1 MKRSELVLFSAVL
14 AACATPQQ
22 PPHDQIRV
30 AVLDISI
37 QDAMKTGPQ
46 GEEKPVIEE
55 KGVRA
60 VMEEGLLRNNVTVVD
75 DAEVGT
81 IRQRLNQGNVS
92 GIHTTATDIREY
104 QPAATHGIMLDVK
117 DNFSILALLTLG
129 LYPVSSDATA
139 RLIDLRTGEVRASIQ
154 ATAYGILWA
163 AGDPGMAYRAVR
175 NLSGKIAKTLTV
187 LQNSDRHLRPQDWPT
202 NYQQDDSNP
211 SAQGR
216 YTHAIFLAMTGGYD
230 DQALDSLEEAIKLD
244 KTFGDKARGAS
255 EFASLRGSARFQK
268 ILERPTAANQG
279 VSRE

>member
-1 MKRSELVLFSAVL
+1 MKNSAHVVLVLGAAML
-14 AACATPQQ
+14 AACAA
-22 PPHDQIRV
+22 PHAPYDTMRV
-30 AVLDISI
+30 AVLNISI
-37 QDAMKTGPQ
+37 QDAMKTGPL
-46 GEEKPVIEE
+46 GEEKPVVEE

-60 VMEEGLLRNNVTVVD
+60 VMEEGLIHNSITVVD
-75 DAEVGT
+75 DAEVAT
-81 IRQRLNQGNVS
+81 IKQRLDQAKES

-175 NLSGKIAKTLTV
+175 KLSGRIAETLNKI
-187 LQNSDRHLRPQDWPT
+187 QRSDRHQRPQDWPS

-216 YTHAIFLAMTGGYD
+216 YTHAIYLAMTGGD
-230 DQALDSLEEAIKLD
+230 DEQALDSLEEAVRM
-244 KTFGDKARGAS
+244 DKAFAEKARHAR
-255 EFASLRGSARFQK
+255 EFNSLREDKRFKSITQVAGT
-268 ILERPTAANQG
+268 R
-279 VSRE
+279 